1 MSALEVPTAKKVG
14 TNYLLLKR
22 TYKDRQMQITI
33 PDFSQA
39 KILVVGDLMLDR
51 YWHGPTSRISPEA
64 PVPVVKIEE
73 SEERAGGA
81 GNVAL
86 NIAALNGKP
95 TLVGLTGQDENADT
109 LKNRLNHQGVNCQFV
124 ELADCT
130 TITKL
135 RILSRHQQLIR
146 LDFEDGFH
154 AESGD
159 HLLQAYKAQLADYE
173 VVLFSDYQKGT
184 LDKLPELIDLAKQQG
199 KTIIIDPKGSDFSIY
214 RGATLLTPNL
224 SELEAIV
231 GACDTDELL
240 VEKAEKLRQQL
251 NLDAL
256 LITRS
261 EKGMTL
267 LQAEKAAVHLPTR
280 AREVFDV
287 TGAGDT
293 VIATLTAAVA
303 VGMELIDAVKLANLA
318 ASVVVGKVGTAT
330 VTVHEL
336 RSAMRQ
342 LSDVEQGIVAEERL
356 ITLVNDA
363 KNHGEK
369 VIMTNG
375 CFDILH
381 AGHVTY
387 LEQAKSLGDRLV
399 VAVND
404 DASVKR
410 IKGPERPVNTMQRR
424 MQVLAGLSC
433 VDWVVPFFE
442 DTPTRLICDVS
453 PSALVKGGDNNPD
466 DIPGGQCV
474 RQQGGEVL
482 VMEYVDNCS
491 TTGLIRSIRSAD
503 GSVENKAEGSIENKA
518 EGSVKNKKQQ

>member
-1 MSALEVPTAKKVG
+1 
-14 TNYLLLKR
+14 
-22 TYKDRQMQITI
+22 MQITI

-86 NIAALNGKP
+86 NIAALNGLP
-95 TLVGLTGQDENADT
+95 SLVGITGQDEAAQI
-109 LKNRLNHQGVNCQFV
+109 LKNQLTPHGVDCQFV
-124 ELADCT
+124 ELAGCT

-135 RILSRHQQLIR
+135 RVLSRHQQLIR
-146 LDFEDGFH
+146 LDFEDAFSQNKEPI
-154 AESGD
+154 ESTK
-159 HLLQAYKAQLADYE
+159 LLLNVFTEKMPQHE
-173 VVLFSDYQKGT
+173 VILFSDYQKGT
-184 LDKLPELIDLAKQQG
+184 LAQLPELIRLARAENK
-199 KTIIIDPKGSDFSIY
+199 KIIIDPKGSDFSIY

-224 SELEAIV
+224 SELEVIV
-231 GACDTDELL
+231 GTCQSDEQL
-240 VEKAEKLRQQL
+240 VEKAEKLRQEL
-251 NLDAL
+251 ELDAL
-256 LITRS
+256 LVTRS

-267 LQAEKAAVHLPTR
+267 LQAGKTAVHLPTR
-280 AREVFDV
+280 ARDVYDV

-293 VIATLTAAVA
+293 VIATLAASIA
-303 VGMELIDAVKLANLA
+303 AGMNMVDAVKLANLA

-336 RSAMRQ
+336 RAAMRQ

-356 ITLVNDA
+356 ITLVKDA
-363 KNHGEK
+363 RNHGEK

-387 LEQAKSLGDRLV
+387 LEQAKSLGDRLI

-404 DASVKR
+404 DDSVKR
-410 IKGPERPVNTMQRR
+410 IKGPERPVNTMTRR

-433 VDWVVPFFE
+433 VDWVVPFYE
-442 DTPTRLICDVS
+442 DTPTRLICDVA

-474 RQQGGEVL
+474 REQGGEVL

-503 GSVENKAEGSIENKA
+503 GSVESKIDE
-518 EGSVKNKKQQ
+518 

>member
-1 MSALEVPTAKKVG
+1 
-14 TNYLLLKR
+14 
-22 TYKDRQMQITI
+22 MQITI

-86 NIAALNGKP
+86 NIAALNGLP
-95 TLVGLTGQDENADT
+95 SLVGITGQDEAAQI
-109 LKNRLNHQGVNCQFV
+109 LKNQLTPHGVDCQFV
-124 ELADCT
+124 ELAGCT

-135 RILSRHQQLIR
+135 RVLSRHQQLIR
-146 LDFEDGFH
+146 LDFEDAFSQNKEPIESTKLLLNVF
-154 AESGD
+154 AEKMPQ
-159 HLLQAYKAQLADYE
+159 HE
-173 VVLFSDYQKGT
+173 VILFSDYQKGT
-184 LDKLPELIDLAKQQG
+184 LAQLPELIRLARAENK
-199 KTIIIDPKGSDFSIY
+199 KIIIDPKGSDFSIY

-224 SELEAIV
+224 SELEVIV
-231 GACDTDELL
+231 GTCQSDEQL
-240 VEKAEKLRQQL
+240 VEKAEKLRQEL
-251 NLDAL
+251 ELDAL
-256 LITRS
+256 LVTRS

-267 LQAEKAAVHLPTR
+267 LQAGKTAVHLPTR
-280 AREVFDV
+280 ARDVYDV

-293 VIATLTAAVA
+293 VIATLAASIA
-303 VGMELIDAVKLANLA
+303 AGMDMVDAVKLANLA

-336 RSAMRQ
+336 RAAMRQ

-356 ITLVNDA
+356 ITLVKDA
-363 KNHGEK
+363 RNHGEK

-387 LEQAKSLGDRLV
+387 LEQAKSLGDRLI

-404 DASVKR
+404 DDSVKR
-410 IKGPERPVNTMQRR
+410 IKGPERPVNTMTRR

-433 VDWVVPFFE
+433 VDWVVPFYE
-442 DTPTRLICDVS
+442 DTPTRLICDVA

-474 RQQGGEVL
+474 RDQGGEVL

-503 GSVENKAEGSIENKA
+503 GSVESKIDE
-518 EGSVKNKKQQ
+518 

>member
-1 MSALEVPTAKKVG
+1 
-14 TNYLLLKR
+14 
-22 TYKDRQMQITI
+22 MQVTI
-33 PDFSQA
+33 PDFSRA

-86 NIAALNGKP
+86 NIAALNGTP
-95 TLVGLTGQDENADT
+95 SLVGLTGQDEPAST
-109 LKNRLNHQGVNCQFV
+109 LKNRLTHQGVNCQFV

-154 AESGD
+154 SDTGE
-159 HLLQAYKAQLADYE
+159 HLLQAFKEQLGQHD

-184 LDKLPELIDLAKQQG
+184 LRDLPQMIAMAREQG
-199 KTIIIDPKGSDFSIY
+199 KKVIIDPKGTDFSIY
-214 RGATLLTPNL
+214 QGATLLTPNM
-224 SELEAIV
+224 SEFEAIA
-231 GACDTDELL
+231 GHCENDDQL
-240 VEKAEKLRQQL
+240 VEKGEQLRQQL
-251 NLDAL
+251 QLDAL

-267 LQAEKAAVHLPTR
+267 IQAGERAVHLPTR

-293 VIATLTAAVA
+293 VIATLAASVA
-303 VGMELIDAVKLANLA
+303 AGLDLVSATKLANLA

-336 RSAMRQ
+336 RTAMRQ
-342 LSDVEQGIVAEERL
+342 LTDVEQGIIAEERL
-356 ITLVNDA
+356 VELVKDA

-387 LEQAKSLGDRLV
+387 LEQAKSLGDRLI

-410 IKGPERPVNTMQRR
+410 IKGPERPVNSMNRR

-433 VDWVVPFFE
+433 VDWVVPFYE

-453 PSALVKGGDNNPD
+453 PSVLVKGGDNEPD
-466 DIPGGQCV
+466 KIPGGECV
-474 RQQGGEVL
+474 RAQGGEVL

-491 TTGLIRSIRSAD
+491 TTGLIRSIRAAD
-503 GSVENKAEGSIENKA
+503 ESVESKTDGE
-518 EGSVKNKKQQ
+518 

>member
-1 MSALEVPTAKKVG
+1 
-14 TNYLLLKR
+14 
-22 TYKDRQMQITI
+22 MQITI
-33 PDFSQA
+33 PDFSKA

-64 PVPVVKIEE
+64 PVLVVKIEE

-86 NIAALNGKP
+86 NISALSGVP
-95 TLVGLTGQDENADT
+95 ALVGLTGQDEAARI
-109 LKNRLNHQGVNCQFV
+109 LKSRLTSQGVKCAFV

-135 RILSRHQQLIR
+135 RVLSRHQQLIR
-146 LDFEDGFH
+146 LDFEDGFLMDNGKH
-154 AESGD
+154 PDAEEQ
-159 HLLQAYKAQLADYE
+159 LLNTYKSHLADHE
-173 VVLFSDYQKGT
+173 VIVFSDYQKGT
-184 LDKLPELIDLAKQQG
+184 LCDLPGMITLAREQS
-199 KTIIIDPKGSDFSIY
+199 KTIIIDPKGNDFSHY
-214 RGATLLTPNL
+214 KGATLLTPNM
-224 SELEAIV
+224 SEFETIV
-231 GACDTDELL
+231 GHCDNDVEL
-240 VEKAEKLRQQL
+240 VEKAEQL
-251 NLDAL
+251 CQELQLDAL

-267 LQAEKAAVHLPTR
+267 IQTGKQAVHLPTR
-280 AREVFDV
+280 ARDVYDV

-293 VIATLTAAVA
+293 VIATLAATMA
-303 VGMELIDAVKLANLA
+303 VGMELVEATKLANLA
-318 ASVVVGKVGTAT
+318 ASVVVGKVGTASI
-330 VTVHEL
+330 TVHEL
-336 RSAMRQ
+336 RNAMRQ
-342 LSDVEQGIVAEERL
+342 LSDVEQGIIAEDRL
-356 ITLVNDA
+356 ITLVGDA

-387 LEQAKSLGDRLV
+387 LEQAKNLGDRLI

-404 DASVKR
+404 DDSVKR
-410 IKGPERPVNTMQRR
+410 IKGPERPVNTMKRR

-433 VDWVVPFFE
+433 VDWVVPFYE

-453 PSALVKGGDNNPD
+453 PSVLVKGGDNEPD
-466 DIPGGQCV
+466 NIPGGDCV
-474 RQQGGEVL
+474 KQQGGEVL

-503 GSVENKAEGSIENKA
+503 GSVENKTEEG
-518 EGSVKNKKQQ
+518 

>member
-1 MSALEVPTAKKVG
+1 
-14 TNYLLLKR
+14 
-22 TYKDRQMQITI
+22 MQLII
-33 PDFSQA
+33 PDFSQS

-86 NIAALNGKP
+86 NIAALNGTP
-95 TLVGLTGQDENADT
+95 SLVGLTGQDEPASI
-109 LKNRLNHQGVNCQFV
+109 LKSRLSHQGVNCQFV

-135 RILSRHQQLIR
+135 RVLSRHQQLIR

-154 AESGD
+154 ADSGE
-159 HLLQAYKAQLADYE
+159 HLLQAYQSQIAAHD
-173 VVLFSDYQKGT
+173 VIVFSDYQKGT
-184 LDKLPELIDLAKQQG
+184 LRDLPKLIALAKEQG
-199 KTIIIDPKGSDFSIY
+199 KKVIIDPKGSDFSIY
-214 RGATLLTPNL
+214 QGATLLTPNL
-224 SELEAIV
+224 SEFETIA
-231 GACDTDELL
+231 GHCENDEQL
-240 VEKAEKLRQQL
+240 VEKAEQLRHELQL
-251 NLDAL
+251 EAL

-267 LQAEKAAVHLPTR
+267 IQYGNPAVHLPTR
-280 AREVFDV
+280 ARDVYDV

-293 VIATLTAAVA
+293 VIATLAAA
-303 VGMELIDAVKLANLA
+303 ISVGMDMVDATKLANLA
-318 ASVVVGKVGTAT
+318 ASVVVSKVGTAT

-336 RSAMRQ
+336 RTAMRQ
-342 LSDVEQGIVAEERL
+342 LSDVEQGIIAEERL
-356 ITLVNDA
+356 IALVKDA
-363 KNHGEK
+363 KEHGEK

-387 LEQAKSLGDRLV
+387 LEQAKSLGDRLI

-404 DASVKR
+404 DDSVKR
-410 IKGPERPVNTMQRR
+410 IKGPERPVNTMNRR

-433 VDWVVPFFE
+433 VDWVVPFYE

-453 PSALVKGGDNNPD
+453 PSVLVKGGDNEVD
-466 DIPGGQCV
+466 KIPGGDCV
-474 RQQGGEVL
+474 KEHGGEVL
-482 VMEYVDNCS
+482 IMEYVDNCS

-503 GSVENKAEGSIENKA
+503 DSVENKSVENKTDG
-518 EGSVKNKKQQ
+518 E

>member
-1 MSALEVPTAKKVG
+1 MSHQLIKKKK
-14 TNYLLLKR
+14 T
-22 TYKDRQMQITI
+22 MQITI

-73 SEERAGGA
+73 SEERPGGA

-86 NIAALNGKP
+86 NIAALNGIP
-95 TLVGLTGQDENADT
+95 ALVGLTGQDESAEI
-109 LKNRLNHQGVNCQFV
+109 LQQRLTHQGVNCQFV
-124 ELADCT
+124 ALADCT

-154 AESGD
+154 ADSGE
-159 HLLQAYKAQLADYE
+159 HLLQAYQAQLEFHD
-173 VVLFSDYQKGT
+173 VVVFSDYQKGT
-184 LDKLPELIDLAKQQG
+184 LQDLPELIALAKGQN
-199 KTIIIDPKGSDFSIY
+199 KKIIIDPKGNNFSIY

-224 SELEAIV
+224 SEFETIV
-231 GACDTDELL
+231 GYCENDVQL
-240 VEKAEKLRQQL
+240 VEKAEQL
-251 NLDAL
+251 CQELQLEAL

-267 LQAEKAAVHLPTR
+267 IQQGKEAVHLQTR

-293 VIATLTAAVA
+293 VIATLATALSA
-303 VGMELIDAVKLANLA
+303 GMDMLDATKLANLA
-318 ASVVVGKVGTAT
+318 ASVVVSKVGTAT

-336 RSAMRQ
+336 RTAMRQ
-342 LSDVEQGIVAEERL
+342 LTDVEQGIVTEERL
-356 ITLVNDA
+356 ITLVQDA

-387 LEQAKSLGDRLV
+387 LEQAKSLGERLI

-410 IKGPERPVNTMQRR
+410 IKGPERPVNSMNRR
-424 MQVLAGLSC
+424 MQVLASLSC
-433 VDWVVPFFE
+433 VDWVIPFYE

-453 PSALVKGGDNNPD
+453 PSALVKGGDNDPD
-466 DIPGGQCV
+466 KIPGGRCV
-474 RQQGGEVL
+474 LDQGGEVL

-491 TTGLIRSIRSAD
+491 TTGLIRSIRAAD
-503 GSVENKAEGSIENKA
+503 DSVENKEE
-518 EGSVKNKKQQ
+518 Q

>member
-1 MSALEVPTAKKVG
+1 
-14 TNYLLLKR
+14 
-22 TYKDRQMQITI
+22 MQLII

-86 NIAALNGKP
+86 NIAALNGTP
-95 TLVGLTGQDENADT
+95 SLVGLTGQDEPASI
-109 LKNRLNHQGVNCQFV
+109 LKSRLSHQGVNCQFV

-135 RILSRHQQLIR
+135 RVLSRHQQLIR

-154 AESGD
+154 ADSGEY
-159 HLLQAYKAQLADYE
+159 LLQAYQAQLSAHD
-173 VVLFSDYQKGT
+173 VILFSDYQKGT
-184 LDKLPELIDLAKQQG
+184 LRDLPKLIALAKEQG
-199 KTIIIDPKGSDFSIY
+199 KKVIIDPKGSDFSIY
-214 RGATLLTPNL
+214 QGATLLTPNM
-224 SELEAIV
+224 SEFEVIA
-231 GACDTDELL
+231 GHCENDEQL
-240 VEKAEKLRQQL
+240 VEKAEQLRHELQL
-251 NLDAL
+251 EAL

-267 LQAEKAAVHLPTR
+267 VQSGQPAVHLPTR
-280 AREVFDV
+280 ARDVYDV

-293 VIATLTAAVA
+293 VIATLAAAVA
-303 VGMELIDAVKLANLA
+303 VGMDLVDATKLANLA
-318 ASVVVGKVGTAT
+318 ASVVISKVGTAT

-336 RSAMRQ
+336 RTAMRQ
-342 LSDVEQGIVAEERL
+342 LSDVEQGIIAEERL
-356 ITLVNDA
+356 IALVKDA
-363 KNHGEK
+363 KEHGEK

-387 LEQAKSLGDRLV
+387 LEQAKSLGDRLI

-410 IKGPERPVNTMQRR
+410 IKGPERPVNTMNRR

-453 PSALVKGGDNNPD
+453 PSVLVKGGDNEVD
-466 DIPGGQCV
+466 KIPGGDCV
-474 RQQGGEVL
+474 KEQGGEVL
-482 VMEYVDNCS
+482 IMEYVDNCS

-503 GSVENKAEGSIENKA
+503 ESVENKSVENKTDG
-518 EGSVKNKKQQ
+518 E

>member
-1 MSALEVPTAKKVG
+1 
-14 TNYLLLKR
+14 
-22 TYKDRQMQITI
+22 MQITI

-64 PVPVVKIEE
+64 PVPVVKIEQ

-86 NIAALNGKP
+86 NIAALNCQP
-95 TLVGLTGQDENADT
+95 ALVGITGQDEAANI
-109 LKNRLNHQGVNCQFV
+109 LKARLSHQGVNCQFV
-124 ELADCT
+124 ELANCT

-135 RILSRHQQLIR
+135 RVLSRHQQLIR
-146 LDFEDGFH
+146 LDFEDSFH
-154 AESGD
+154 ADSES
-159 HLLQAYKAQLADYE
+159 HLFDAFQAQLPQHD

-184 LDKLPELIDLAKQQG
+184 LARLPELIAAARAENK
-199 KTIIIDPKGSDFSIY
+199 KIIIDPKGSDFSIY

-224 SELEAIV
+224 SELEEIV
-231 GACDTDELL
+231 GVCDSDEKL
-240 VEKAEKLRQQL
+240 VEKAEKLRRE
-251 NLDAL
+251 LDLQAL

-267 LQAEKAAVHLPTR
+267 LQAGKAAVHLPTR

-293 VIATLTAAVA
+293 VIATLAASIA
-303 VGMELIDAVKLANLA
+303 VGMDMVDAVKLANLA

-336 RSAMRQ
+336 RAAMRQ
-342 LSDVEQGIVAEERL
+342 LSDVEQGIVTEDRL
-356 ITLVNDA
+356 ITLVKDA

-410 IKGPERPVNTMQRR
+410 IKGPERPVNIMNRR

-433 VDWVVPFFE
+433 VDWVVPFYE

-466 DIPGGQCV
+466 DIPGGECV
-474 RQQGGEVL
+474 REQGGEVL

-503 GSVENKAEGSIENKA
+503 GSVEGKITDD
-518 EGSVKNKKQQ
+518 

>member
-1 MSALEVPTAKKVG
+1 
-14 TNYLLLKR
+14 
-22 TYKDRQMQITI
+22 MQLII
-33 PDFSQA
+33 PDFSQI

-86 NIAALNGKP
+86 NIAALNGLP
-95 TLVGLTGQDENADT
+95 SLVGLTGQDEPARI
-109 LKNRLNHQGVNCQFV
+109 LKNRLTHHGVNCQFV
-124 ELADCT
+124 ELSDCT

-135 RILSRHQQLIR
+135 RVLSRHQQLIR

-154 AESGD
+154 SDNGE
-159 HLLQAYKAQLADYE
+159 HLLRAYEAQLDTHD
-173 VVLFSDYQKGT
+173 VVLFSDYKKGT
-184 LDKLPELIDLAKQQG
+184 LRDLPKLIALAKEKG
-199 KTIIIDPKGSDFSIY
+199 KKVIIDPKGSDFSIY
-214 RGATLLTPNL
+214 KGASLLTPNL
-224 SELEAIV
+224 SEFEEIA
-231 GACDTDELL
+231 GHCENDEQL
-240 VEKAEKLRQQL
+240 VEKAEQL
-251 NLDAL
+251 CKDLQLDAL

-267 LQAEKAAVHLPTR
+267 IQSGQQAVHLPTR
-280 AREVFDV
+280 ARDVFDV

-293 VIATLTAAVA
+293 VIATLATAMAANMDLV
-303 VGMELIDAVKLANLA
+303 DATKLANLA

-336 RSAMRQ
+336 RTAMRQ
-342 LSDVEQGIVAEERL
+342 LSDVEQGIIAEERL
-356 ITLVNDA
+356 IALVKDA
-363 KNHGEK
+363 KEHGEK

-387 LEQAKSLGDRLV
+387 LEQAKSLGDRLI

-404 DASVKR
+404 DDSVKR
-410 IKGPERPVNTMQRR
+410 IKGPERPVNTMTRR

-433 VDWVVPFFE
+433 VDWVVPFYE

-453 PSALVKGGDNNPD
+453 PSVLVKGGDNEVD
-466 DIPGGQCV
+466 KIPGGDCV
-474 RQQGGEVL
+474 KEQGGEVL
-482 VMEYVDNCS
+482 IMEYVDNCS

-503 GSVENKAEGSIENKA
+503 GSVENKSVENK
-518 EGSVKNKKQQ
+518 SNDN

>member
-1 MSALEVPTAKKVG
+1 
-14 TNYLLLKR
+14 
-22 TYKDRQMQITI
+22 MQLMI
-33 PDFSQA
+33 PDFSQT

-86 NIAALNGKP
+86 NIAALNGIP
-95 TLVGLTGQDENADT
+95 SLVGLTGQDEAARI
-109 LKNRLNHQGVNCQFV
+109 LKNRLTHQGVNCQFV
-124 ELADCT
+124 ELEGCT

-135 RILSRHQQLIR
+135 RVLSRHQQLIR
-146 LDFEDGFH
+146 LDFEDGFLLDNGVH
-154 AESGD
+154 SDSGEY
-159 HLLQAYKAQLADYE
+159 LLQAYQKQLDTHD
-173 VVLFSDYQKGT
+173 VIIFSDYQKGT
-184 LDKLPELIDLAKQQG
+184 LRDLAKLIALAKEQN
-199 KTIIIDPKGSDFSIY
+199 KKVIIDPKGNDFSIY
-214 RGATLLTPNL
+214 QGATLLTPNL
-224 SELEAIV
+224 SEFEAIV
-231 GACDTDELL
+231 GHCENDEQL
-240 VEKAEKLRQQL
+240 VEKAEQLCQQL
-251 NLDAL
+251 QLDAL

-267 LQAEKAAVHLPTR
+267 VQSNKHAVHLPTR
-280 AREVFDV
+280 ARDVYDV

-293 VIATLTAAVA
+293 VIATLAVA
-303 VGMELIDAVKLANLA
+303 IAAGMDMVDATKLANLA
-318 ASVVVGKVGTAT
+318 ASVVVGKVGTAS

-336 RSAMRQ
+336 RTAMRQ
-342 LSDVEQGIVAEERL
+342 LSDVEQGIIAEDRL
-356 ITLVNDA
+356 IALVRDA

-387 LEQAKSLGDRLV
+387 LEQAKSLGDRLI

-404 DASVKR
+404 DDSVKR
-410 IKGPERPVNTMQRR
+410 IKGPERPVNSMNRR

-433 VDWVVPFFE
+433 VDWVVPFYE

-453 PSALVKGGDNNPD
+453 PSVLVKGGDNDPD
-466 DIPGGQCV
+466 NIPGGNCV
-474 RQQGGEVL
+474 KEQGGEVL

-503 GSVENKAEGSIENKA
+503 ESVENKKEE
-518 EGSVKNKKQQ
+518 Q

>member
-1 MSALEVPTAKKVG
+1 
-14 TNYLLLKR
+14 
-22 TYKDRQMQITI
+22 MQITI

-86 NIAALNGKP
+86 NIAALNGLP
-95 TLVGLTGQDENADT
+95 SLLGITGQDEAAQI
-109 LKNRLNHQGVNCQFV
+109 LKNQLTPYGVDCQFV
-124 ELADCT
+124 ELAGCT

-135 RILSRHQQLIR
+135 RVLSRHQQLIR
-146 LDFEDGFH
+146 LDFEDAFSQNKEPI
-154 AESGD
+154 ESTK
-159 HLLQAYKAQLADYE
+159 LLLNVFTEKMPQHE
-173 VVLFSDYQKGT
+173 VILFSDYQKGT
-184 LDKLPELIDLAKQQG
+184 LAQLPELIRLARAENK
-199 KTIIIDPKGSDFSIY
+199 KIIIDPKGSDFSIY
-214 RGATLLTPNL
+214 RGASLLTPNL
-224 SELEAIV
+224 SELEVIV
-231 GACDTDELL
+231 GTCQSDEQL
-240 VEKAEKLRQQL
+240 VEKAEKLRQEL
-251 NLDAL
+251 ELDAL
-256 LITRS
+256 LVTRS

-267 LQAEKAAVHLPTR
+267 LQAGKTAVHLPTR
-280 AREVFDV
+280 ARDVYDV

-293 VIATLTAAVA
+293 VIATLAAGIA
-303 VGMELIDAVKLANLA
+303 AGMDMVDAVKLANLA

-336 RSAMRQ
+336 RAAMRQ

-356 ITLVNDA
+356 ITLVKDA
-363 KNHGEK
+363 RNHGEK

-387 LEQAKSLGDRLV
+387 LEQAKSLGDRLI

-404 DASVKR
+404 DDSVKR
-410 IKGPERPVNTMQRR
+410 IKGPERPVNTMTRR

-433 VDWVVPFFE
+433 VDWVVPFYE
-442 DTPTRLICDVS
+442 DTPTRLICDVA

-474 RQQGGEVL
+474 REQGGEVL

-503 GSVENKAEGSIENKA
+503 GSVESKIDE
-518 EGSVKNKKQQ
+518 

>member
-1 MSALEVPTAKKVG
+1 MCVLGEII
-14 TNYLLLKR
+14 
-22 TYKDRQMQITI
+22 KDRQMHISI
-33 PDFSQA
+33 PDFSAA

-86 NIAALNGKP
+86 NIAALNSP
-95 TLVGLTGQDENADT
+95 PALVGLTGQDEAAQI
-109 LKNRLNHQGVNCQFV
+109 LESRLSHQGVKCHFV
-124 ELADCT
+124 KLSGCT

-135 RILSRHQQLIR
+135 RVLSRHQQLIR
-146 LDFEDGFH
+146 LDFEDGFLQDNG
-154 AESGD
+154 EQSD
-159 HLLQAYKAQLADYE
+159 SSELLLSAYKKQLAEHD
-173 VVLFSDYQKGT
+173 VIVFSDYQKGT
-184 LDKLPELIDLAKQQG
+184 LQDLPALISLARDAG
-199 KTIIIDPKGSDFSIY
+199 KKIVIDPKGNDFSIY
-214 RGATLLTPNL
+214 QGATLLTPNL
-224 SELEAIV
+224 AEFEAIV
-231 GACDTDELL
+231 GSCANDEQL
-240 VEKAEKLRQQL
+240 VAKAEQL
-251 NLDAL
+251 CQSLQLDAL

-267 LQAEKAAVHLPTR
+267 IQTGQQAVHLPTR
-280 AREVFDV
+280 ARDVYDV

-293 VIATLTAAVA
+293 VIATLATSIA
-303 VGMELIDAVKLANLA
+303 VGMNLVEATKLANLA
-318 ASVVVGKVGTAT
+318 ASVVVSKVGTAT
-330 VTVHEL
+330 VSVHEL
-336 RSAMRQ
+336 RTAQRQ
-342 LSDVEQGIVAEERL
+342 LSDVEQGIVSEQRL
-356 ITLVNDA
+356 INLVNDA
-363 KNHGEK
+363 KAHGEK

-387 LEQAKSLGDRLV
+387 LEQAKGLGDRLI

-410 IKGPERPVNTMQRR
+410 IKGPQRPVNSMQRR
-424 MQVLAGLSC
+424 MQVLAGLTC
-433 VDWVVPFFE
+433 VDWVVAFYE
-442 DTPTRLICDVS
+442 DTPTRLICAVS
-453 PSALVKGGDNNPD
+453 PSALVKGGDNEADN
-466 DIPGGQCV
+466 IPGGDCV

-503 GSVENKAEGSIENKA
+503 ESVENKTIEA
-518 EGSVKNKKQQ
+518 DDS